1 MAVVGSYKFVAVG
14 VESVKGLI
22 VEGCVGVEE
31 T

>member
-22 VEGCVGVEE
+22 VEFVDVEE